1 MYTALK
7 AGFPAE
13 RIYFHGNNKTDD
25 ELKMARENGVGRI
38 VVDNVFELESLNRLS
53 GEMGKTADILFR
65 IKPGIDAHTHSFIR
79 TGQIDSKFGV
89 SLEIGEAENIIKM
102 ADDMEN
108 LNVVGV
114 HCHIG
119 SQIFELQ

>member
-1 MYTALK
+1 
-7 AGFPAE
+7 
-13 RIYFHGNNKTDD
+13 
-25 ELKMARENGVGRI
+25 
-38 VVDNVFELESLNRLS
+38 
-53 GEMGKTADILFR
+53 MGKTADILFR
-65 IKPGIDAHTHSFIR
+65 IKPGSTRACPDSFIR

-89 SLEIGEAENIIKM
+89 SLENGEAENIIKM

-119 SQIFELQ
+119 SQIFELEPFELAAEKQMTDVYSRP

>member
-1 MYTALK
+1 M
-7 AGFPAE
+7 
-13 RIYFHGNNKTDD
+13 
-25 ELKMARENGVGRI
+25 
-38 VVDNVFELESLNRLS
+38 
-53 GEMGKTADILFR
+53 FR

-89 SLEIGEAENIIKM
+89 SLENGEAENIIKM

-119 SQIFELQ
+119 SQIFELEPFELAAEKMMTFIADLKDKYDISIKELNLGGGLRHKVY